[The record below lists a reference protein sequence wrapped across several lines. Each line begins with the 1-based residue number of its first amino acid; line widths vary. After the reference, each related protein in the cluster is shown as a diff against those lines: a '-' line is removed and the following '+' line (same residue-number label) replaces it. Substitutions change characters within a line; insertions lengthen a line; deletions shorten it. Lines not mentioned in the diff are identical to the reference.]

1 MEEYHSTFEKYLKR
15 YCEDKK
21 ISQEEAL
28 KHGIVQEVKK
38 QYDEEKEC
46 VYNV

>member
-1 MEEYHSTFEKYLKR
+1 MEEYDSTFEDYLKK
-15 YCEDKK
+15 YCADKK

-38 QYDEEKEC
+38 QYDEEKGC